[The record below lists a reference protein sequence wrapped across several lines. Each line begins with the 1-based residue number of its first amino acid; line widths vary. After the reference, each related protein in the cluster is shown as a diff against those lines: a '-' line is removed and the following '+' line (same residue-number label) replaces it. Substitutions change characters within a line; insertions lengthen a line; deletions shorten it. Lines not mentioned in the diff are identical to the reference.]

1 VIAPELV
8 DRVRESADIVQIIGE
23 YVKLKRAGADFRGPC
38 PFHGGKNPNFSVS
51 PRRAMY
57 HCFKCGESG
66 NVFTFLQKHLGMSFP
81 DAVRTVAATE
91 GVDIPE
97 TTVERAGPDPRE
109 PFWEV
114 NATANEYF
122 RTMLWGE
129 PSGTD
134 IGAEARAYLDHRG
147 IARDV
152 AERYGL
158 GVAPREIGVL
168 RAHLQTMGFTD
179 ERMLEAGLLVKPDE
193 QAEVR
198 PRFRSRLMFPI
209 FDATGHPVGFG
220 GRAMGDVEPK
230 YLNSPETPVFQKGKT
245 LYALNWTKNDIRKE
259 DRVFVVEGYFDAIR
273 LMASGINTV
282 VAPLGTALTPDQA
295 ALLARYTKNVYL
307 LYDSDLAGLK
317 ATFRAGDELLRLGMA
332 VRVIT
337 LPGGEDP
344 DTFVLKHGPAALEA
358 QVSQSVDIFER
369 KLQLLSRG
377 GWFDELQKKR
387 RALDR
392 LLPTIRATADAL
404 LRDLYVTRAAE
415 LTGIAKPVLLREV
428 NEASARGYGDRRAPS
443 RDAPRD
449 TRGAPSRGSRD
460 DEPFLDDG
468 PPPFDEPRRAMP
480 ERPRRAPRSVRGG
493 AAERELVRAMLG
505 DPSRIETIAERVG
518 TDRFRDPRYHAIF
531 EAMLAA
537 SDDFSLE
544 RLVEQLAPDEI
555 DSVNEL
561 LAEPDAQID
570 PTKTVEASI
579 AELELRELRERLT
592 EIDTLMPVASEEQKT
607 ELMQEKRRLQKEIEL
622 SGQPDVKSYKLF
634 QRRSSARE

>member
-1 VIAPELV
+1 MIAPELV

-81 DAVRTVAATE
+81 DAVRSVAATE
-91 GVDIPE
+91 GIDIPE
-97 TTVERAGPDPRE
+97 TAVERSGPDPRE

-114 NATANEYF
+114 NATAGEYF
-122 RTMLWGE
+122 RTTLWNDAAGQ
-129 PSGTD
+129 D
-134 IGAEARAYLDHRG
+134 ARGYLERRG
-147 IARDV
+147 VSRDV
-152 AERYGL
+152 AERFGL
-158 GVAPREIGVL
+158 GFALRDGAPL
-168 RAHLQTMGFTD
+168 RAHMSTMGFTD
-179 ERMLEAGLLVKPDE
+179 ERMLDAGVLIKPE
-193 QAEVR
+193 GQSEVR
-198 PRFRSRLMFPI
+198 ARFRGRLMFPI
-209 FDATGHPVGFG
+209 FDALGHPVGFG
-220 GRAMGDVEPK
+220 GRAMGDAEPK

-245 LYALNWTKNDIRKE
+245 LYALNWTKNDIRKD

-307 LYDSDLAGLK
+307 LYDSDAAGLK

-337 LPGGEDP
+337 LPDGDDP

-369 KLQLLSRG
+369 KLQILARG

-404 LRDLYVTRAAE
+404 LRDLYITRTAE
-415 LTGIAKPVLLREV
+415 LTGIAKPVLLREA
-428 NEASARGYGDRRAPS
+428 NEAPAHSGGHGRGHGERGTPSRASARPSFDNERASSEMSGPS
-443 RDAPRD
+443 GRNASPER
-449 TRGAPSRGSRD
+449 SR
-460 DEPFLDDG
+460 
-468 PPPFDEPRRAMP
+468 
-480 ERPRRAPRSVRGG
+480 RPRRPVRGG
-493 AAERELVRAMLG
+493 GAERELVRAMLA
-505 DPSRIETIAERVG
+505 DPTRVTAIAERVG
-518 TDRFRDPRYHAIF
+518 ADRFRDPRYRAIF
-531 EAMLAA
+531 EAMLAM
-537 SDDFSLE
+537 DDEDVTVE
-544 RLVEQLAPDEI
+544 RLVERSSLSPDEI
-555 DSVNEL
+555 EVVNEL
-561 LAEPDAQID
+561 QDELDAQID
-570 PTKTVEASI
+570 PAKTIEASI
-579 AELELRELRERLT
+579 ADLELRELRERML
-592 EIDTLMPVASEEQKT
+592 EIDTLLPVASEDQQT
-607 ELMQEKRRLQKEIEL
+607 ELMQEKRRLQREIEL
-622 SGQPDVKSYKLF
+622 SGQPDVKSYKFF
-634 QRRSSARE
+634 QRRASTRE